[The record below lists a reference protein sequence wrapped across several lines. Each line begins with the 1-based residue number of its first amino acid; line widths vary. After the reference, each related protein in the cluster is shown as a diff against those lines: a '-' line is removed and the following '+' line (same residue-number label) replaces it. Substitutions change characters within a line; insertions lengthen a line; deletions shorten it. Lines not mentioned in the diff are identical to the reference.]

1 MQMKAVELT
10 GTEGFKSL
18 RLANVPKPTPGAAEV
33 LIEVKAAGLNYAEIE
48 QTRGKYPVFKPLPFV
63 MGFEASGIVSEVGS
77 EVKTWRVGDRVA
89 AIVSSG
95 GYAEYA
101 VADASAAL
109 AISDGISFAEATAIT
124 IQGLSAYALLK
135 LAAKPQPP
143 ETVLIQAAAGGVGLF
158 LVQLSKILGVKRVIA
173 LASTEEKLALVKQLG
188 ADVAISYA
196 NGDWADQVREV
207 TGGQGADVVLECVS
221 GAVGEQSFKLIA
233 PFGRV
238 VVFGAK
244 NMYDTISPEKLQQLI
259 HKNQSLIGFNFPSLR
274 LDQIALCISELLNL
288 ISQGRVRLFA
298 NNSFPLAEFEK
309 AFEALS
315 GRRTIGKV
323 VLLP

>member
-135 LAAKPQPP
+135 LAASSIVENSRSEAGDCAREYGRKARPRKRTGSRCCDQLRQRGLGGSS
-143 ETVLIQAAAGGVGLF
+143 EGGNWRAGGRCR
-158 LVQLSKILGVKRVIA
+158 S
-173 LASTEEKLALVKQLG
+173 
-188 ADVAISYA
+188 
-196 NGDWADQVREV
+196 
-207 TGGQGADVVLECVS
+207 
-221 GAVGEQSFKLIA
+221 
-233 PFGRV
+233 
-238 VVFGAK
+238 
-244 NMYDTISPEKLQQLI
+244 
-259 HKNQSLIGFNFPSLR
+259 
-274 LDQIALCISELLNL
+274 
-288 ISQGRVRLFA
+288 RVRLRCGWR
-298 NNSFPLAEFEK
+298 AEFQADCTFWPRGGVWSKEH
-309 AFEALS
+309 
-315 GRRTIGKV
+315 V
-323 VLLP
+323 

>member
-1 MQMKAVELT
+1 MKAVELT
-10 GTEGFKSL
+10 GTAGFKSL
-18 RLANVPKPTPGAAEV
+18 RLADVPRPAPKATEI

-48 QTRGKYPVFKPLPFV
+48 QTRGKYPVFKPFPFV

-101 VADASAAL
+101 VADASATL
-109 AISDGISFAEATAIT
+109 PISDGISFAEATAIT

-135 LAAKPQPP
+135 LAAKPQPS

-173 LASTEEKLALVKQLG
+173 LASTEEKLAIVKELG

-207 TGGQGADVVLECVS
+207 TGGQGVDVVLECVS
-221 GAVGEQSFKLIA
+221 GAVGEESFKLIA

-274 LDQIALCISELLNL
+274 LEQIAPCISELLIL
-288 ISQGRVRLFA
+288 ISQGRLRLFA

>member
-18 RLANVPKPTPGAAEV
+18 RLSDVPKPTPGATEI

-77 EVKTWRVGDRVA
+77 EVKAWRVGDRVA

-101 VADASAAL
+101 LADASAA
-109 AISDGISFAEATAIT
+109 IPIQNGTTFAEATAIT

-143 ETVLIQAAAGGVGLF
+143 ETVLETATIGDRAHSGRSGRRWPVPCPIVENSRSEAGDCAREYGRKARPRKRTGSRCCDQLRQRGLGGSSEGGNWRAGGRCR
-158 LVQLSKILGVKRVIA
+158 S
-173 LASTEEKLALVKQLG
+173 
-188 ADVAISYA
+188 
-196 NGDWADQVREV
+196 
-207 TGGQGADVVLECVS
+207 
-221 GAVGEQSFKLIA
+221 
-233 PFGRV
+233 
-238 VVFGAK
+238 
-244 NMYDTISPEKLQQLI
+244 
-259 HKNQSLIGFNFPSLR
+259 
-274 LDQIALCISELLNL
+274 
-288 ISQGRVRLFA
+288 RVRLRCGWR
-298 NNSFPLAEFEK
+298 AEFQADCTFWPRGGVWSKEH
-309 AFEALS
+309 
-315 GRRTIGKV
+315 V
-323 VLLP
+323 